1 MEEIKLLSKFALE
14 HEAFFMD
21 WKTIIFGI
29 LVLVFI
35 FVFLKVYYSE
45 KGRSKYNFGTKQI
58 VRVAIFGAL
67 SGIFYI
73 FIKFPVPFM
82 PAFLEFHFDEVPAF
96 IASFAYGPVVGLL
109 VLVVKTLIK
118 LPLTSTLG
126 VGELSD
132 FIFSAAFILPAAIV
146 YKKHRNFKGVFIG
159 LAIGTLFQLIVSLLT
174 NIYITIP
181 FYLKV
186 MEFPEI
192 AILKMCQAANPKI
205 INIGWSYGLMA
216 VLPFNAMKD
225 ATVILLTLFTYKSVH
240 RFIDKLHE

>member
-1 MEEIKLLSKFALE
+1 
-14 HEAFFMD
+14 MD
-21 WKTIIFGI
+21 YKTIIFGI
-29 LVLVFI
+29 LVLIFV
-35 FVFLKVYYSE
+35 FVFLKVYYAE
-45 KGRSKYNFGTKQI
+45 KGHTKYKFGTKQM

-82 PAFLEFHFDEVPAF
+82 PAFLEFHFDEIPAF

-109 VLVVKTLIK
+109 VLLVKTLIK

-132 FIFSAAFILPAAIV
+132 LIFSAAFILPAALI
-146 YKKHRNFKGVFIG
+146 YKRKRNFKGVFVG
-159 LAIGTLFQLIVSLLT
+159 LAVGTLFQLAVSLLT
-174 NIYITIP
+174 NIYVTIP

-186 MEFPEI
+186 MEFPEA
-192 AILKMCQAANPKI
+192 AILGMCKAANPNI
-205 INIGWSYGLMA
+205 TNIGWSYGLLA

-225 ATVILLTLFTYKSVH
+225 AAVILLTLFTYKSVH
-240 RFIDKLHE
+240 RFIDKLHN

>member
-1 MEEIKLLSKFALE
+1 ME

-21 WKTIIFGI
+21 YKTIIFGI
-29 LVLVFI
+29 LVLIFI
-35 FVFLKVYYSE
+35 FVFLKVFYSE
-45 KGRSKYNFGTKQI
+45 KGKGKYNFGTKQM

-126 VGELSD
+126 VGELTD
-132 FIFSAAFILPAAIV
+132 LLFSAAFILPAAIV
-146 YKKHRNFKGVFIG
+146 YKKNRSFKWVFIG
-159 LAIGTLFQLIVSLLT
+159 LAIGTVFQLIISVVG
-174 NIYITIP
+174 NVYISIP

-186 MEFPEI
+186 MEFPEA
-192 AILKMCQAANPKI
+192 AILKMCQTANPKI
-205 INIGWSYGLMA
+205 TNIGWSYGLLA
-216 VLPFNAMKD
+216 VLPFNAIKD
-225 ATVILLTLFTYKSVH
+225 AAVILLTLFTYKSVH
-240 RFIDKLHE
+240 RFIDKLQG

>member
-1 MEEIKLLSKFALE
+1 MEENILIKFALE

-21 WKTIIFGI
+21 YKTIIFGV

-35 FVFLKVYYSE
+35 FVFLKLYYKE
-45 KGRSKYNFGTKQI
+45 KGQARYKFGTKQM

-73 FIKFPVPFM
+73 FIKFPVPFL
-82 PAFLEFHFDEVPAF
+82 PSFLEFHFDEVPAF
-96 IASFAYGPVVGLL
+96 IASFAYGPVVGIL

-132 FIFSAAFILPAAIV
+132 LVFSAAFILPAAII
-146 YKKHRNFKGVFIG
+146 YKKHRSFKGVFVG
-159 LAIGTLFQLIVSLLT
+159 LAIGTLFQLLVSLLF
-174 NIYITIP
+174 NIYVTIP

-186 MEFPEI
+186 MELPEFV
-192 AILKMCQAANPKI
+192 ILGMCQAANPNI
-205 INIGWSYGLMA
+205 TNIGWSYGLFA
-216 VLPFNAMKD
+216 VLPFNAIKD
-225 ATVILLTLFTYKSVH
+225 AAVIVLTLFTYKSVH
-240 RFIDKLHE
+240 RFIDKLHD

>member
-1 MEEIKLLSKFALE
+1 
-14 HEAFFMD
+14 MD
-21 WKTIIFGI
+21 YKTILFGI
-29 LVLVFI
+29 LVLIFV
-35 FVFLKVYYSE
+35 FVFLKVYYAE
-45 KGRSKYNFGTKQI
+45 KGHTKYKFGTKQM

-82 PAFLEFHFDEVPAF
+82 PAFLEFHFDEIPAF

-109 VLVVKTLIK
+109 VLLVKTLIK

-132 FIFSAAFILPAAIV
+132 LIFSAAFILPAALI
-146 YKKHRNFKGVFIG
+146 YKRKRNFKGVFIG
-159 LAIGTLFQLIVSLLT
+159 LAIGTLFQLTVSLLA

-186 MEFPEI
+186 MEFPEA
-192 AILKMCQAANPKI
+192 AILGMCKAANPNI
-205 INIGWSYGLMA
+205 TNIGWSYGLLA

-225 ATVILLTLFTYKSVH
+225 AAVILLTLFTYKSVH
-240 RFIDKLHE
+240 RFIDKLHN